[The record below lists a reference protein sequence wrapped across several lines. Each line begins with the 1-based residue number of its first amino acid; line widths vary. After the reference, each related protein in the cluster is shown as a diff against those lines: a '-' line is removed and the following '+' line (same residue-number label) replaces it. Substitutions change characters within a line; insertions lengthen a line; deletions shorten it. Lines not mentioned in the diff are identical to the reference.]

1 MRRHFFLALSA
12 AVLASPIV
20 ASSAYADAAY
30 PSRPIHIVL
39 GFPAGSA
46 TDIIT
51 RIYADEIGKNING
64 TVVVENQPGAASNI
78 ASAAVARAAPDGH
91 TLLMAT
97 TANATSVN
105 LYKNLRY
112 DFQKD
117 FEPIALLASAPPV
130 ISVNAGS
137 PIRSVEDLIKLAKSK
152 PGEVMF
158 GSSGV
163 GTAPHMSAELLNM
176 MAGIKMTH
184 VPYKGTNDAI
194 TDLITGRLKV
204 LFSPL
209 PTVASLAKE
218 GKIRILAVTTKQR
231 SSLAPDLPTVA
242 ESGVPDFDATLWFG
256 LMTPKGTPSAILKKL
271 TSAVGK
277 AAASDGLKQRLQASG
292 GEPMLMTGD
301 GFAKFIESNIETWAK
316 VINFAGMEKR

>member
-1 MRRHFFLALSA
+1 MIKRSLLSLLAVVLMSP
-12 AVLASPIV
+12 AVAPV
-20 ASSAYADAAY
+20 AFADTAY
-30 PSRPIHIVL
+30 PSRPIRIVL

-51 RIYADEIGKNING
+51 RIYAEEIGKNLNG

-78 ASAAVARAAPDGH
+78 ASAAVARSEPDGY

-105 LYKNLRY
+105 LYKSLRY
-112 DFQKD
+112 DFRKD

-137 PIRSVEDLIKLAKSK
+137 SIQSVQDLIKLAKAK
-152 PGEVMF
+152 PGEVTF

-194 TDLITGRLKV
+194 TDLVTGRLMV

-209 PTVASLAKE
+209 PTVSSLAGDK
-218 GKIRILAVTTKQR
+218 KIRILAVTTKQR
-231 SSLAPDLPTVA
+231 STLAPDLPTVA

-256 LMTPKGTPSAILKKL
+256 LVAPKGTPPAVLAKLSA
-271 TSAVGK
+271 AVEK
-277 AAASDGLKQRLQASG
+277 AAQSTGLKERLRSSG
-292 GEPMLMTGD
+292 GEPMLVSGNAFGT
-301 GFAKFIESNIETWAK
+301 FIDSNIETWAK
-316 VINFAGMEKR
+316 VISFAGLERR